1 MKFRFKVQEYQT
13 EAVNAVVNVFKGQ
26 PFSDMVKYTRDLGI
40 KKRRSDGQG
49 SMWDSEYAGRTYN
62 ENDDGFENANI
73 VLSDEQLLENIQK
86 IQQDNNIKVQDKL
99 VEHLGRCSLNI
110 EMETGTGKTYVYIKT
125 IFELNQRYGWS
136 KFIIVVPSIAIREG
150 VKKSF
155 DQMEEH
161 FMEHYGKKAR
171 YFIYDSDNL
180 TRIDAFASAND
191 IQVMIINAQAFNAV
205 GKINWNTSLEK
216 IYEQLENT
224 ARGKQNRRIYA
235 ELDEFQSRRPISVI
249 SKNRPILILDEP
261 QKLGGEATQN
271 SLRLFN
277 PLFCLSYSA
286 THKKQNNLVYVLD
299 ALDAYNKKLVKKIE
313 VKGFEVKNLR
323 GTDSYM
329 FLEKI
334 IVSKDKPPMA
344 KLEFEIDYNKSI
356 NRETK
361 LVKKNDDLFY
371 RSKEMQQYKGYLIT
385 DINPFNNTISFMNG
399 VVIKAGEVI
408 GDVSESDLRRIQ
420 IRETILSHFEKERKL
435 FKKKIKCLSLFFID
449 EVAKYRDY
457 SREDEQ
463 GEYARIFEEEY
474 NKLLNDYIR
483 IDEPEYAKYLQSI
496 NVKDTHKGYFS
507 IDKKSGKMIDSKEK
521 GEEGSDD
528 ISAYELI
535 LKNKERLLSFDEP
548 TRFIFSHSALREGW
562 DNPNIFQ
569 ICTLKHSNSSVAK
582 RQEVGRGL
590 RICVNFMGERVD
602 KSYPATN
609 FHDVNKLTVIATDS
623 YAEFVGDLQKEIK
636 EALYDGRPT
645 KATIDYFKGKNI
657 SDGVNTIVIDNDMA
671 SDIQSYLRFSGY
683 IDRDNKLTE
692 EYFADRDNNSF
703 KEMPKILAPY
713 EESIHKIVQGI
724 FDEKALAGMVENGN
738 SAEIKN
744 NSLNDN
750 FYKKEFQNLWNYIN
764 HKYSYTVDFNS
775 EELIDKAIS
784 EINNCL
790 NVNELQYVV
799 TVGEQKREME
809 RNQLNRG
816 DSFQG
821 SKTRNESLSFVN
833 SGEVKYDLVGK
844 LARNTT
850 LTRKTIVKILKGL
863 EEKKF
868 EMFKINPEEFIKKVS
883 KMINEQKATM
893 IVDHITY
900 NKTNGRYDNDI
911 FTNNQSKIDFK
922 KAFKTK
928 KHIEDF
934 VITDG
939 IAENSIEIRF
949 ADDLEKA
956 EEVCVYAKLPK
967 GFKIPTPVGD
977 YAPDWAIAF
986 KEGSVKHIYF
996 VAETKGSMD
1005 SLELR
1010 GIEKAKTA
1018 CVRRLFNVL
1027 QEAGDVRYEVVDNYQ
1042 NLLNII
1048 NNID

>member
-1 MKFRFKVQEYQT
+1 MKFRFKIQDYQT
-13 EAVNAVVNVFKGQ
+13 EAVSAVAKVFKGQ

-40 KKRRSDGQG
+40 RKKRADGQG
-49 SMWDSEYAGRTYN
+49 TLWDAEYAGRTFD

-73 VLSDEQLLENIQK
+73 VLSDEQILENIQNVQK
-86 IQQDNNIKVQDKL
+86 ENNIKVQDEL
-99 VEHLGRCSLNI
+99 VKHLGRCSLNI

-161 FMEHYGKKAR
+161 FMQYYGKKAR
-171 YFIYDSDNL
+171 YFIYDSKNL
-180 TRIDAFASAND
+180 SKIDTFASAND
-191 IQVMIINAQAFNAV
+191 IQVMIINQQAFNA
-205 GKINWNTSLEK
+205 
-216 IYEQLENT
+216 
-224 ARGKQNRRIYA
+224 RGADVRRIDMA
-235 ELDEFQSRRPISVI
+235 LDEFQSRKPIDVI
-249 SKNRPILILDEP
+249 KKNRPIIILDEP
-261 QKLGGEATQN
+261 QKLGGEATQ
-271 SLRLFN
+271 SRLKDFN

-313 VKGFEVKNLR
+313 VKGFEIKNLR

-329 FLEKI
+329 FIEKI
-334 IVSKDKPPMA
+334 VLSKDKPPMA
-344 KLEFEIDYNKSI
+344 KIEFEIDYNKSI
-356 NRETK
+356 NRESR
-361 LVKKNDDLFY
+361 LLKKDDDLFY
-371 RSKEMQQYKGYLIT
+371 LSKEMQQYKGYIIT
-385 DINPFNNTISFMNG
+385 DINPFNNTVTFMNG

-408 GDVSESDLRRIQ
+408 GDVSETDMRRIQ

-483 IDEPEYAKYLQSI
+483 IDEPEYAKYLQGI
-496 NVKDTHKGYFS
+496 KVHDTHKGYFS

-535 LKNKERLLSFDEP
+535 LKNKERLLSFEEP

-569 ICTLKHSNSSVAK
+569 ICTLKHSNSSIAK

-623 YAEFVGDLQKEIK
+623 YADFVGGLQKEIK
-636 EALYDGRPT
+636 EALYNGRPT
-645 KATIDYFKGKNI
+645 KATIEYFKGKNI
-657 SDGVNTIVIDNDMA
+657 SDGINTIVIDNDMA

-683 IDRDNKLTE
+683 IDKDNKLTE
-692 EYFADRDNNSF
+692 EYFTDRENNAL

-738 SAEIKN
+738 EPEIKN
-744 NSLNDN
+744 NGLNDN
-750 FYKKEFQNLWNYIN
+750 FYKKEFQTLWNYIN
-764 HKYSYTVDFNS
+764 HKYTYQVDFDS
-775 EELIDKAIS
+775 EELIANSIS
-784 EINNCL
+784 IINN
-790 NVNELQYVV
+790 ELYVAELAYVV
-799 TVGEQKREME
+799 TIGEQKRMME
-809 RNQLNRG
+809 RNQLGRG

-821 SKTRNESLSFVN
+821 SKTRNETLRFDN
-833 SGEVKYDLVGK
+833 SAEIKYDLVGK
-844 LARNTT
+844 LASNTT
-850 LTRKTIVKILKGL
+850 LTRKTIVRILKGL
-863 EEKKF
+863 SEEKF
-868 EMFKINPEEFIKKVS
+868 NMFKINPEEFIKKVS
-883 KMINEQKATM
+883 KMINEQKASM
-893 IVDHITY
+893 IVDHVTY
-900 NKTNGRYDNDI
+900 NKTENTFDTDI
-911 FTNNQSKIDFK
+911 FTNNQSKIDFR
-922 KAFKTK
+922 KAFKTN
-928 KHIEDF
+928 KHIEDY
-934 VITDG
+934 VVTDG
-939 IAENSIEIRF
+939 IAENSIEMKF
-949 ADDLEKA
+949 AGDLEKA
-956 EEVCVYAKLPK
+956 DEVVVYAKLPR
-967 GFKIPTPVGD
+967 GFQIPTPVGN
-977 YAPDWAIAF
+977 YSPDWAIAF
-986 KEGSVKHIYF
+986 KEGTLKHIYF
-996 VAETKGSMD
+996 VAETKGTMD

-1010 GIEKAKTA
+1010 PIEQAKIKCA
-1018 CVRRLFNVL
+1018 KKLFNDL
-1027 QEAGDVRYEVVDNYQ
+1027 SDSKVRYHEVSNYQ
-1042 NLLNII
+1042 ELLNVI
-1048 NNID
+1048 NNIK